1 MQTTG
6 ANADFLRNRF
16 LRPSTFLVSVL
27 LFLLPFVEIR
37 CNGATM
43 AENSGVGLAIGRDFK
58 EAGQMKSMKDS
69 FESESQTTSKVSR
82 GSGELFE
89 GALLAL
95 ALALAAAIVAFISNR
110 TARVTM
116 ILGALAAVSMIVLLI
131 QVKSKINEKGRT
143 TGEDSPFG
151 NIDISAQFTAW
162 YWISLVLM
170 LLGAYFSYLQSRPVY
185 TGGHLHE
192 EPPAGAPQTPLH
204 NPGDQSEFPAAPRE
218 SEIG

>member
-1 MQTTG
+1 MQTSG

-16 LRPSTFLVSVL
+16 LRPSTFLVAVL

-43 AENSGVGLAIGRDFK
+43 AENSGIGLAIGRDFK
-58 EAGQMKSMKDS
+58 EAGQMKSMKES
-69 FESESQTTSKVSR
+69 FETENQTSSKVSR
-82 GSGELFE
+82 GSGNLFE
-89 GALLAL
+89 GALIAL
-95 ALALAAAIVAFISNR
+95 ALALTAAIVAFLPNR

-116 ILGALAAVSMIVLLI
+116 FLGILSAISMIVLLI
-131 QVKSKINEKGRT
+131 QVKSKITEKGRT

-151 NIDISAQFTAW
+151 NVDITAQFTAW
-162 YWISLVLM
+162 YWIALVLL
-170 LLGAYFSYLQSRPVY
+170 LLGAYISYVQSRPAFAS
-185 TGGHLHE
+185 GHPHD

-204 NPGDQSEFPAAPRE
+204 NPGDQSNFPAAPRE